1 MTVDFLPC
9 GDTALSVQFGNAIER
24 PLSERILRIKAAIDA
39 AKLGGVVETVPS
51 YRALLI
57 HYDPLQTSQAALK
70 EAIAPFL
77 DHPPEAAIQGRRW
90 RFPVCYEPEFA
101 PDLADVAKWAK
112 MTPER
117 VIEINNA
124 ATHYVYM
131 LGFAPGL
138 PYMGELPAELA
149 IPRRQDPRGRIEKG
163 SVVTATGM
171 TIIYPVANAS
181 GWHVIGRTPVDIFD
195 LRKDPPILLKPG
207 DIITF
212 HAITAA
218 EFKDIA
224 ERAQAG
230 LDPLAAEETAR

>member
-9 GDTALSVQFGNAIER
+9 GDTALSVQFGDTIER

-39 AKLGGVVETVPS
+39 ARMEGIVETVPS

-57 HYDPLQTSQAALK
+57 HYDPLQTSQAAVI
-70 EAIAPFL
+70 EAIGPFL
-77 DHPPEAAIQGRRW
+77 DHPPEAPIQGTRW

-101 PDLADVAKWAK
+101 PDLADVAKWAG

-138 PYMGELPAELA
+138 PYMGDLPAELA
-149 IPRRQDPRGRIEKG
+149 IPRRKDPRGLIEKG
-163 SVVTATGM
+163 SIVTATGM

-195 LRKDPPILLKPG
+195 LRKDPPILLTPG
-207 DIITF
+207 DTVTF
-212 HAITAA
+212 HAISAA

-224 ERAQAG
+224 EQVEAG
-230 LDPLAAEETAR
+230 LYPLTAEETNR